1 MSEPVLNQPQ
11 SESFIDSL
19 TNDLVK
25 VKNAL
30 SESFDYGKSLVKQTT
45 DQIKP
50 LGEFSHQL
58 VGVVDD
64 IAKIVAVVNPRFAQ
78 QLRGYRSQA
87 DSVINDIT
95 SGNLNQR
102 VISRN
107 KSANNKRSTPT
118 TANKSKKYKTKKR
131 VGG

>member
-1 MSEPVLNQPQ
+1 MSEPVLSQPQ

-19 TNDLVK
+19 TNDLIK

-30 SESFDYGKSLVKQTT
+30 SESFEYGKGLVKQTT

-64 IAKIVAVVNPRFAQ
+64 IAKIVSVVNPKYAQ

-87 DSVINDIT
+87 DRVIDEIA
-95 SGNLNQR
+95 SGTLNQK
-102 VISRN
+102 VIKRN
-107 KSANNKRSTPT
+107 TAGNKQRPVPNT
-118 TANKSKKYKTKKR
+118 NGKSKKYKSKKR